1 MASCINQLTFNYA
14 VDRTTA
20 GNTALILAS
29 APAFAALF
37 ATLAGHEHVRLRH
50 WAALAVSVSGVALV
64 IEGGAGL
71 AGVSLLGDLLAVGAA
86 VSWAGYSV
94 MMRPLFARYS
104 ASRISA
110 LMLLVG
116 GTMLLP
122 FGLPQAAQQDWGSL
136 TGLEVAAW
144 VYSTVGPL
152 LITNVLYFRALR
164 GIGASRA
171 TLYMYLQPFLGA
183 LFAALAAGRVG
194 DRGAVAGRC
203 RDRGRR
209 VDGTA
214 ASGSHRARVS
224 TRRATLPLYLGGFLG
239 PFGGAVLAVLIP
251 ELRDAFDATTN
262 QVALA
267 VPAYL
272 VPFAALQVVSGTLG
286 ERIGR
291 RRAVRGAY
299 LVYAAS
305 LLASAAAPTIGV
317 FLASRAVQ
325 GAANAFT
332 SPLLLAGLAD
342 AVPAGR
348 RARAVGT
355 FAGVQAG
362 GLSMAP
368 LWAGSVPR
376 SAGGWRSSC
385 RRWWRW
391 G

>member
-1 MASCINQLTFNYA
+1 MLVLCNVLWSLNYATTKYAFGGWLPLAFAATRFAVAGIGFSLVVLRVEGSLRVRRADVPLVVATAAVGILINQLTFNYA

-71 AGVSLLGDLLAVGAA
+71 AGVSLVGDLLAVGAA

-116 GTMLLP
+116 GSMLLP

-183 LFAALAAGRVG
+183 LFAAWLLGESVT
-194 DRGAVAGRC
+194 AVQ
-203 RDRGRR
+203 
-209 VDGTA
+209 
-214 ASGSHRARVS
+214 
-224 TRRATLPLYLGGFLG
+224 LL
-239 PFGGAVLAVLIP
+239 GGAVIVGGVSMGRLLP
-251 ELRDAFDATTN
+251 GAT
-262 QVALA
+262 
-267 VPAYL
+267 
-272 VPFAALQVVSGTLG
+272 
-286 ERIGR
+286 
-291 RRAVRGAY
+291 VRE
-299 LVYAAS
+299 
-305 LLASAAAPTIGV
+305 
-317 FLASRAVQ
+317 
-325 GAANAFT
+325 
-332 SPLLLAGLAD
+332 
-342 AVPAGR
+342 
-348 RARAVGT
+348 
-355 FAGVQAG
+355 
-362 GLSMAP
+362 
-368 LWAGSVPR
+368 
-376 SAGGWRSSC
+376 
-385 RRWWRW
+385 
-391 G
+391 